1 MRVRGLM
8 TSPAMR
14 RHFVRSGKSR
24 KRSMG
29 PFGGHDSILILRPF
43 PGWEW
48 RESKRKENRKMKR
61 MLSTL
66 VLAIGFLAPLA
77 QADTIYY
84 DDGPSVR
91 HHVYRDYYGP

>member
-1 MRVRGLM
+1 
-8 TSPAMR
+8 
-14 RHFVRSGKSR
+14 
-24 KRSMG
+24 
-29 PFGGHDSILILRPF
+29 
-43 PGWEW
+43 
-48 RESKRKENRKMKR
+48 MKR

-91 HHVYRDYYGP
+91 HHVYRDYYGPTYRRDVRVYRAEPDERYYYRDYNRPHYILPPGPHRIIQHILFGDPWE